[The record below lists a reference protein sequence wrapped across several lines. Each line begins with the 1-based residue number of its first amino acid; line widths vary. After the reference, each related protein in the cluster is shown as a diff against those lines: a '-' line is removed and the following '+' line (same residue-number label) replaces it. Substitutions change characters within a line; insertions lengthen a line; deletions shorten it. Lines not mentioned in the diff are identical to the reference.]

1 MNDPNFGNVSNKSH
15 IIICAKIISLDFL
28 FRNDWKEWRFFLK
41 MWSISSWFFAFSIF
55 ILPQAMKESNMFKSK
70 HYFLGQKKYLERIFL
85 LWVHMRL
92 FVLLFLCKKIF
103 PAYYIWSLVISEL
116 LISISREKHMIWT
129 KNNARY
135 FHDTRIW
142 GWKCSPFLNVIIKH
156 IWRHQDVISY

>member
-1 MNDPNFGNVSNKSH
+1 MPVYLALAGFPCAGWTWCDDDNFFISNFGNVSNKSH

-70 HYFLGQKKYLERIFL
+70 HYFLGQKKYLERKFL

-92 FVLLFLCKKIF
+92 FVLLFLCKKNI
-103 PAYYIWSLVISEL
+103 PCL
-116 LISISREKHMIWT
+116 LHMIVSYLWIIDI
-129 KNNARY
+129 Y
-135 FHDTRIW
+135 F
-142 GWKCSPFLNVIIKH
+142 
-156 IWRHQDVISY
+156 